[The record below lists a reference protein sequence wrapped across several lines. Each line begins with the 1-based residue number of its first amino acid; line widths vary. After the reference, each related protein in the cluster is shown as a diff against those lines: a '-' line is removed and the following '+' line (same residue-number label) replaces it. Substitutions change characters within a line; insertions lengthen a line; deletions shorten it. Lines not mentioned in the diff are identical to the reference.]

1 MKKKVLLIEDDKIIR
16 ETTFRILELANY
28 RVKTAENGFL
38 GVQLAKSFLPDI
50 LICDM
55 LMPELDGF
63 GVLQIVSK
71 IPHLTCIPFVFL
83 TEKKTTYTDLRKGME
98 LGADDFLSKP
108 FEESELLRVIESRLK
123 RVAAF
128 KKNQESRFD
137 TENYELHEKN
147 AQNIKNINPF
157 LEKKRIYNYKKG
169 ETIYCKGNLSNHVF
183 LIKKGEVKTY
193 KINNQGKEFI
203 TGFFTENQ
211 YFGYS
216 SFIKGLAH
224 FENSKAITTTE
235 LYKITKN
242 EFFKITNDNPSI
254 MFEYLDLIV
263 SDLIDVKEQLI
274 LLAYGSVRKKTAIT
288 LLKLVKTNFVNSKDK
303 ITISRS
309 NLAKLIGIAKE
320 TLTRTLHDFKVE
332 KLIETYPKSIKLINK
347 KKLLKIQ

>member
-16 ETTFRILELANY
+16 KTTFRILELANY

-38 GVQLAKSFLPDI
+38 GIQLAKSFLPDI

-55 LMPELDGF
+55 SMPELDGF

-71 IPHLTCIPFVFL
+71 IPYLTRIPFVFL
-83 TEKKTTYTDLRKGME
+83 TEKNTTYTYLRKGME

-123 RVAAF
+123 RVAVF
-128 KKNQESRFD
+128 KKSQESSFN
-137 TENYELHEKN
+137 TNNTELHEKRVE
-147 AQNIKNINPF
+147 NIKNLHHF
-157 LEKKRIYNYKKG
+157 LAQKRIYNYKKE

-224 FENSKAITTTE
+224 FENSKAITATK

-242 EFFKITNDNPSI
+242 EILEITKDNPSI
-254 MFEYLDLIV
+254 VYEFIDLIA
-263 SDLIDVKEQLI
+263 SNLIDIKEQLM

-288 LLKLVKTNFVNSKDK
+288 LLKLATANFLNSEGK

-309 NLAKLIGIAKE
+309 NLAKSIGIAKE
-320 TLTRTLHDFKVE
+320 TLTRTLHDFKTE
-332 KLIETYPKSIKLINK
+332 KLIEIYPKSIQLINK

>member
-16 ETTFRILELANY
+16 ETTSRILELANY
-28 RVKTAENGFL
+28 RVKTAKNGFV
-38 GVQLAKSFLPDI
+38 GVQLAKSFLPDM

-83 TEKKTTYTDLRKGME
+83 IEEKTTYADLRKGME

-128 KKNQESRFD
+128 KKNQESIFD
-137 TENYELHEKN
+137 PENPELHEKKS
-147 AQNIKNINPF
+147 QNIKNITQF
-157 LEKKRIYNYKKG
+157 LQQKKVYSYKKG

-193 KINNQGKEFI
+193 KINSQGKEFI
-203 TGFFTENQ
+203 TGFFTKNQ

-224 FENSKAITTTE
+224 FENSKAVTTTH

-242 EFFKITNDNPSI
+242 EILKITSDNPSI
-254 MFEYLDLIV
+254 IYEYLDLIV
-263 SDLIDVKEQLI
+263 SNLIDVKEQLM
-274 LLAYGSVRKKTAIT
+274 LLAYGNVRKKTAVT

-320 TLTRTLHDFKVE
+320 TLTRTLHDFKEE
-332 KLIETYPKSIKLINK
+332 KLIEVYPKSIQLINK